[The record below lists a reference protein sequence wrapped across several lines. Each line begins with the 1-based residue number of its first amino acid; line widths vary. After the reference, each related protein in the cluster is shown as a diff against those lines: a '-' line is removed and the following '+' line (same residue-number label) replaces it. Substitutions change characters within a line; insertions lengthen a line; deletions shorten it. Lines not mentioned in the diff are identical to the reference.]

1 CDVLN
6 DLGYEVWQAPDGQ
19 AAIALAQTMRR
30 IDLLISDV
38 GLPGMNGRQLADILR
53 GDRPDLRI
61 LFITGYA
68 ERAAIRGEF
77 LGQGMEMIAKP
88 FAMDVLSAK
97 IREMIETLAPAP

>member
-1 CDVLN
+1 
-6 DLGYEVWQAPDGQ
+6 VWQAPDGQ
-19 AAIALAQTMRR
+19 TAITLAQTMPRM
-30 IDLLISDV
+30 DLLISDV

-68 ERAAIRGEF
+68 ERATVRSEF

-88 FAMDVLSAK
+88 FAIDVLSAK
-97 IREMIETLAPAP
+97 IREMIEAPAPAA